1 MPSWKFKSLNT
12 QNILMQTMN
21 SPLMLLKQ
29 IKAEAEKLRNLNGTP
44 SPLISETSMVSRTTT
59 GPSPGSSLS
68 QKSSG
73 IYKIIIYIMVKD

>member
-44 SPLISETSMVSRTTT
+44 SPLISETSMVSRITT
-59 GPSPGSSLS
+59 GPSPGSSL
-68 QKSSG
+68 G
-73 IYKIIIYIMVKD
+73 IS